1 MGGETLIIPF
11 LLERALDLY
20 EDKEAVIC
28 SGKRFTYGQFGQ
40 RVFRLGRLLKG
51 LQVQKGDRI
60 ALLHRN
66 MHHYLEVYFA
76 AAQIGAILNPL
87 NYRLS
92 ARELDFILQDSG
104 AKILITEDRFRDVV
118 AALKKGR
125 SAIARVIWTGS
136 EDVPEAFERVI
147 YEQAMAAEDP
157 TFFPPPE
164 ITGDDI
170 AHLYYTSG
178 TTGKPKGVM
187 LSHTNVCTHA
197 LSAIAELRI
206 SDQDRWIH
214 VAPLF
219 HLADAWATFA
229 MTWAG
234 GSHVLVP
241 EFEPLKCLS
250 VMEQEKVTITNMIPT
265 MLNMLVNT
273 NGVEQH
279 NFSKLRVLLSGGAPI
294 APEIVK
300 KIIDTFHCDYVQT
313 YGMTETSPYL
323 TLSLLKDNLLNLSP
337 EEQFV
342 FMAKTGRPFMGVLLK
357 VVREDGSMIRPDNEE
372 VGEIIVKGDIVT
384 KGYWNRPDETAKA
397 IREGWL
403 YTGDMAVLDQEG
415 YVNIVDRKKD
425 MIITGGENVY
435 SIEVEN
441 ILYTH
446 EAVLEAAVVGVPHP
460 KWGEAVKAFVVLK
473 PGMYATEE
481 NIIEHC
487 KERMAGYKAPKLV
500 AFLSSLPKTGSGK
513 IFKKALKE

>member
-1 MGGETLIIPF
+1 
-11 LLERALDLY
+11 
-20 EDKEAVIC
+20 
-28 SGKRFTYGQFGQ
+28 
-40 RVFRLGRLLKG
+40 
-51 LQVQKGDRI
+51 
-60 ALLHRN
+60 
-66 MHHYLEVYFA
+66 
-76 AAQIGAILNPL
+76 
-87 NYRLS
+87 
-92 ARELDFILQDSG
+92 
-104 AKILITEDRFRDVV
+104 
-118 AALKKGR
+118 
-125 SAIARVIWTGS
+125 
-136 EDVPEAFERVI
+136 
-147 YEQAMAAEDP
+147 
-157 TFFPPPE
+157 
-164 ITGDDI
+164 
-170 AHLYYTSG
+170 
-178 TTGKPKGVM
+178 
-187 LSHTNVCTHA
+187 
-197 LSAIAELRI
+197 
-206 SDQDRWIH
+206 
-214 VAPLF
+214 
-219 HLADAWATFA
+219 
-229 MTWAG
+229 
-234 GSHVLVP
+234 
-241 EFEPLKCLS
+241 
-250 VMEQEKVTITNMIPT
+250 